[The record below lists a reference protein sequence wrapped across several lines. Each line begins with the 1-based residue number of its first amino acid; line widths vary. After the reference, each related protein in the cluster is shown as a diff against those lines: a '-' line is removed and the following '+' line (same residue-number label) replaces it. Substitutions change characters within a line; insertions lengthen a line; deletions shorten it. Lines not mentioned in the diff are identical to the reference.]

1 MFDHIPNCV
10 SGFSRLLIKR
20 RLKIKPVAMLSILD
34 VKIITPEYCTL
45 ISFLAKASPLWS
57 VNGMVLDAYI
67 FNWLSFMLCASVWLQ
82 KGDGQL
88 VNRVLVTGGAGF
100 IGSHLVDRLLSEGFD
115 VVVFDD
121 LSSGRREN
129 LSQHFG
135 EANFGLVEGDVRD
148 KAFVRKALEG
158 VDVVFHLAAIVSV
171 DFSVK
176 DPLLVDEVNV
186 GGTLNVL
193 RESLK
198 AGVKRFVYASSCAV
212 YGELVHLPISEEHP
226 TSPMSPY
233 GVSKLAAEHYCRVF
247 CGVYGFETVC
257 LRFFNVYGSRQ
268 VIGPYSGVIMN
279 FIDRLKRGEAPII
292 YGDGEQTRDFVF
304 VGDVVDACLRAMRCK
319 NCVGEM
325 INVGSGVETTVNRLA
340 DVLIE
345 LFGSR
350 DVKPVYAEPKAGDVR
365 RSCADSSKAERL
377 LSRKPKTLLREGL
390 SMLLKSL

>member
-1 MFDHIPNCV
+1 
-10 SGFSRLLIKR
+10 
-20 RLKIKPVAMLSILD
+20 
-34 VKIITPEYCTL
+34 
-45 ISFLAKASPLWS
+45 
-57 VNGMVLDAYI
+57 
-67 FNWLSFMLCASVWLQ
+67 
-82 KGDGQL
+82 
-88 VNRVLVTGGAGF
+88 
-100 IGSHLVDRLLSEGFD
+100 
-115 VVVFDD
+115 

-129 LSQHFG
+129 LSAHFG
-135 EANFGLVEGDVRD
+135 KSNFCLVQGDVRD
-148 KAFVRKALEG
+148 KTDVKKALES

-176 DPLLVDEVNV
+176 DPLLVNEVNV

-198 AGVKRFVYASSCAV
+198 TGVKRFVYASSCAV
-212 YGELVHLPISEEHP
+212 YGEPANLPINEEQP
-226 TSPMSPY
+226 TKPMSPY

-247 CGVYGFETVC
+247 YEVYGFESVC

-268 VIGPYSGVIMN
+268 VVGPYSGVIMK
-279 FIDRLKRGEAPII
+279 FIDTLKRGEEPII

-304 VGDVVDACLRAMRCK
+304 VGDVVDACLRGMRCK

-350 DVKPVYAEPKAGDVR
+350 DVKPVYAEPKAGDIR
-365 RSCADSSKAERL
+365 RSCADLSNAERL
-377 LSRKPKTLLREGL
+377 LGYKPEKSLMEGLNTLLGG
-390 SMLLKSL
+390 